1 MITLN
6 AHIQLEKKLNDVWER
21 ENPILL
27 NGELVAVETEDGIK
41 FKVGDG
47 KTPYR
52 RLSFANICNPVE
64 VNVPTKIS
72 ELENDANYISYNE
85 NRNCLTLPNAAT
97 ISTSDCLYL
106 NTNME
111 MVLKADVLNLGA
123 YGDSASITFVNSD
136 CGRINGDVHVQ
147 EPVTDESIVNK
158 AYVDRLITELREII
172 PNR

>member
-47 KTPYR
+47 KNYYR
-52 RLSFANICNPVE
+52 NLPFANICNSVE

-72 ELENDANYISYNE
+72 ELENDKNYLSVDEKFN
-85 NRNCLTLPNAAT
+85 NLNLPRGCS
-97 ISTSDCLYL
+97 ISTGDGLSIR
-106 NTNME
+106 TNML
-111 MVLKADVLNLGA
+111 MDITADVLQLKDYGGGA
-123 YGDSASITFVNSD
+123 TLTFEYGAPA
-136 CGRINGDVHVQ
+136 RIEGDLHVS
-147 EPVTDESIVNK
+147 EPTTDESVVNK
-158 AYVDRLITELREII
+158 AYVDKLIAELRKII

>member
-72 ELENDANYISYNE
+72 ELENDANYISYN
-85 NRNCLTLPNAAT
+85 
-97 ISTSDCLYL
+97 
-106 NTNME
+106 
-111 MVLKADVLNLGA
+111 
-123 YGDSASITFVNSD
+123 
-136 CGRINGDVHVQ
+136 
-147 EPVTDESIVNK
+147 
-158 AYVDRLITELREII
+158 
-172 PNR
+172 